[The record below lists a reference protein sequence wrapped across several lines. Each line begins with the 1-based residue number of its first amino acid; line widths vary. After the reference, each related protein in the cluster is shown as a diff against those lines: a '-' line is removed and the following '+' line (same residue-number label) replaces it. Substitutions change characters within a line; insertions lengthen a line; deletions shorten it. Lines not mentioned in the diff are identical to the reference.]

1 MTPTI
6 LIIED
11 EGSIVDNVVYALKTE
26 GFNPVWNSTGSEGL
40 ETAKST
46 DIALIILDVG
56 LPDINGFELFKKIKA
71 IRNVPII
78 FLTARSE
85 EIDRVVGLEIGA
97 DDYVTKPFS
106 PRELTAR
113 VKAVLRR
120 STPPSPSPPSNETS
134 NNNTTINKNKPDTK
148 KNLPFQCNEKKN
160 SISYYNTPLQISRY
174 EFRLLKILIDHPGW
188 VYTREQLM
196 EMAWEEPDMSLL
208 RTVDAHIKN
217 LRKKLKDINPDHD
230 PIITHRGTGYALK
243 EDW

>member
-26 GFNPVWNSTGSEGL
+26 GFDTIWCPTGAEGL
-40 ETAKST
+40 ETVKSK
-46 DIALIILDVG
+46 DITLVILDVG
-56 LPDINGFELFKKIKA
+56 LPDINGFELFKDIK
-71 IRNVPII
+71 NETDVPVI

-120 STPPSPSPPSNETS
+120 TGQPAAASESRDEPGKSFPFRC
-134 NNNTTINKNKPDTK
+134 DDK
-148 KNLPFQCNEKKN
+148 KNI
-160 SISYYNTPLQISRY
+160 ISYYGTPLQISRY
-174 EFRLLKILIDHPGW
+174 EYRILKILIDHPGW
-188 VYTREQLM
+188 VYTRDQLM
-196 EMAWEEPDMSLL
+196 EKAWEEPDMSLV

-217 LRKKLKDINPDHD
+217 LRRKLKEITPDCD
-230 PIITHRGTGYALK
+230 PIVTHRGTGYAIK

>member
-26 GFNPVWNSTGSEGL
+26 GFDTIWCPTGAEGL
-40 ETAKST
+40 ETIKSKEIT
-46 DIALIILDVG
+46 LIILDVG
-56 LPDINGFELFKKIKA
+56 LPDINGFELFKDIKNETGA
-71 IRNVPII
+71 PVI

-120 STPPSPSPPSNETS
+120 SGQSPTVGESGTE
-134 NNNTTINKNKPDTK
+134 PDK
-148 KNLPFQCNEKKN
+148 SFPFQCDDKKN
-160 SISYYNTPLQISRY
+160 TISYYGTPLQISRY
-174 EFRLLKILIDHPGW
+174 EYRILKILMDHPGW
-188 VYTREQLM
+188 VYTRDQLM
-196 EMAWEEPDMSLL
+196 EKAWEEPDMSLV

-217 LRKKLKDINPDHD
+217 LRRKLKEITPDCD
-230 PIITHRGTGYALK
+230 PIVTHRGTGYAIK

>member
-1 MTPTI
+1 MNPTI

-26 GFNPVWNSTGSEGL
+26 GFNTIWCPTGAEGL
-40 ETAKST
+40 EAVKTR
-46 DIALIILDVG
+46 DITLIILDVG
-56 LPDINGFELFKKIKA
+56 LPDINGFELFKDIKKLA
-71 IRNVPII
+71 GIPVI

-120 STPPSPSPPSNETS
+120 AGNPQVPAKVSETF
-134 NNNTTINKNKPDTK
+134 
-148 KNLPFQCNEKKN
+148 PFTCDEKKN
-160 SISYYNTPLQISRY
+160 TICYHGTALQTSRY
-174 EFRLLKILIDHPGW
+174 EYRILKILIDHPGW
-188 VYTREQLM
+188 VYSREQLM
-196 EMAWEEPDMSLL
+196 EMAWDEPDMSLL

-217 LRKKLKDINPDHD
+217 LRRKLKEITPDCD
-230 PIITHRGTGYALK
+230 PIITHRGTGYAIK